1 MDLKITI
8 PTKLSEINLKQYQA
22 FLKVAKDNKDTEFLQ
37 QKMLQIFCG
46 VDLKHVSSMRF
57 KDVNDITNNLS
68 NLFTQKTKL
77 INRFTIGSLEFGFIP
92 NLEEMTN
99 GEYMDLD
106 TYITDWDSMHK
117 AMAVLFR
124 PIIKKQKDKYLIEQY
139 NGSITYAEVM
149 EHMPLDVALG
159 AVVFFWDLGN
169 ELLSSTM
176 NYLENNKE
184 VQTTLKAHNLANAG
198 DGINLSMPSLKEM
211 FQDLMPLRDY
221 PYTNA

>member
-46 VDLKHVSSMRF
+46 VDLKYVSSMRF

-184 VQTTLKAHNLANAG
+184 VQSTLKAHNLANAG

-211 FQDLMPLRDY
+211 LQDLMPLRDY
-221 PYTNA
+221 PYTSV